1 VFGMSDMQFCK
12 THLRAV
18 KAKPTDWESVFDA
31 KRNFADPGRC
41 APFWSAEQKAT
52 PYVAPIAAH
61 GLQVRCS
68 ALRALG
74 SSRQRVSLPRRRVG
88 VQFTAPARDL
98 HVPNRDLGT
107 VEHVNSNGDLG
118 IRMDSNPMGT

>member
-1 VFGMSDMQFCK
+1 MQ
-12 THLRAV
+12 TQV
-18 KAKPTDWESVFDA
+18 
-31 KRNFADPGRC
+31 G
-41 APFWSAEQKAT
+41 APPSGAAEQKAT

-68 ALRALG
+68 APRALG
-74 SSRQRVSLPRRRVG
+74 GGRQRVSFPRRRVG
-88 VQFTAPARDL
+88 VQFTAPSRGL